1 MRHWAGRRCDAFA
14 SFHGARIGT
23 SNSSPAGQ
31 DHRPGEPSSGSC
43 DQLSA
48 FRDVLGLNWCSF
60 PPLRLPHFLGRLLR
74 FPEPLTELVQFGNL
88 NKEIG
93 RITGEN

>member
-1 MRHWAGRRCDAFA
+1 MRHWAGRVATLSPPSMALA
-14 SFHGARIGT
+14 SERRILP
-23 SNSSPAGQ
+23 PAGH

>member
-1 MRHWAGRRCDAFA
+1 MCR
-14 SFHGARIGT
+14 
-23 SNSSPAGQ
+23 
-31 DHRPGEPSSGSC
+31 
-43 DQLSA
+43 
-48 FRDVLGLNWCSF
+48 VLDWRSF
-60 PPLRLPHFLGRLLR
+60 PPLRLPHFPGSLLR